1 MSLSESGPYAIWL
14 GVGILLCIAEM
25 LLPGVFLMWIG
36 IAALLTGVATF
47 ILPLG
52 FGLQMLVFALLGITS
67 VYFGRRWTASN
78 AIASDD
84 PMLNDR
90 MARLIGQHVT
100 LVEPIVDGE
109 GRAQVGDGQWNVRG
123 PDAPA
128 GTRMT
133 VTGSSGSILT
143 VAFPGTDG

>member
-1 MSLSESGPYAIWL
+1 MTFLTEPEPFAAWL
-14 GVGILLCIAEM
+14 GIGILLCIAEM

-36 IAALLTGVATF
+36 IAALLTGVAIF

-52 FGLQMLVFALLGITS
+52 FGMQMLVFALFGITS

-78 AIASDD
+78 AIPSDD

-90 MARLIGQHVT
+90 TARLVGQHVT

-123 PDAPA
+123 PEAPA
-128 GTRMT
+128 GTRMKI
-133 VTGSSGSILT
+133 TGASGGVLT
-143 VAFPGTDG
+143 VEPV